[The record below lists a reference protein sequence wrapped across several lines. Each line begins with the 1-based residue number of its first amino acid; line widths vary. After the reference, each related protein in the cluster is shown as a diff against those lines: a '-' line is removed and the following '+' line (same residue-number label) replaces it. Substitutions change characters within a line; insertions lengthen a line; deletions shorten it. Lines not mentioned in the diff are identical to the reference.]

1 MRPRKL
7 DDPPRRAPVWARAA
21 LPVTTISNGRLRLD
35 GLQQLLDY
43 ASSLDGVQG
52 VVPAR
57 RKCLEHSREC
67 VAWRELRLTGEAEQV
82 AVEPADNRRIRE
94 LAASLQV
101 EDFAQPLRRFAQSA
115 TFHPPVHPRQGR
127 QARCERRGQGLAG
140 SC

>member
-7 DDPPRRAPVWARAA
+7 DDPPRRVPVWTRAA
-21 LPVTTISNGRLRLD
+21 LPVTTISNGRLGLD
-35 GLQQLLDY
+35 GLQQLLDETP
-43 ASSLDGVQG
+43 ALDGVQG

-57 RKCLEHSREC
+57 RKRLKHPREG
-67 VAWRELRLTGEAEQV
+67 VTWRELRLTGEAEQV
-82 AVEPADNRRIRE
+82 AVQSADNRRIRE

-115 TFHPPVHPRQGR
+115 TLHPPVHRRQGR
-127 QARCERRGQGLAG
+127 PARCELRGQAPAA